1 MQANTNGKSDVQSSI
16 RGDIY
21 ALAFF
26 SIPCFILSW
35 FGWQSSNT
43 EAAKREAF
51 LQTARSKVISVDG
64 DAINAANE
72 GQLVY
77 VNGMMTTQPEILTD
91 PSFNVSTKAFALVRQ
106 VKKGD
111 ENSVDALPYNPKLTS
126 TYFSNPYPT
135 MVWKTKEIKLGA
147 YDLMWDQVFPLLEL
161 RTKNYDQDINRLE
174 SIRKAAIPIPL
185 TPELRD
191 QLSSQWGER
200 FIEDEKGWSIQ
211 MKDQYRTQ
219 VQFRQFELLPTE
231 VSILAQQRG
240 NGFVPYSLTDDKIF
254 EVKIGSHDIGS
265 MFSTVQQRQ
274 IAKIYFSKGCF
285 LLLFAT
291 GLVLVLQAFV
301 PRKPLDENMVEAMSS
316 GVESS
321 SDYKQRILSEAEPF
335 LLHRASSET
344 FLAGKSRDI
353 RSRFRLDDP
362 SHVPIM
368 LLSGL
373 AVIYLVIMLLSKVV
387 EFNFSALK
395 KEDTQRDIVGFLLLI
410 IAAVYWIMR
419 KLETRSAQDRM
430 IRDGRV
436 LHGSILSCT
445 GEVTGDD
452 GGYWYFVKVV
462 YRFSNPQKI
471 EIIGQCERN
480 RDDLNGHPLP
490 MEGTAVLVLYLDDK
504 TYALL

>member
-191 QLSSQWGER
+191 QLSSQWGE
-200 FIEDEKGWSIQ
+200 
-211 MKDQYRTQ
+211 
-219 VQFRQFELLPTE
+219 
-231 VSILAQQRG
+231 
-240 NGFVPYSLTDDKIF
+240 
-254 EVKIGSHDIGS
+254 
-265 MFSTVQQRQ
+265 
-274 IAKIYFSKGCF
+274 
-285 LLLFAT
+285 
-291 GLVLVLQAFV
+291 
-301 PRKPLDENMVEAMSS
+301 
-316 GVESS
+316 
-321 SDYKQRILSEAEPF
+321 
-335 LLHRASSET
+335 
-344 FLAGKSRDI
+344 
-353 RSRFRLDDP
+353 
-362 SHVPIM
+362 
-368 LLSGL
+368 
-373 AVIYLVIMLLSKVV
+373 
-387 EFNFSALK
+387 
-395 KEDTQRDIVGFLLLI
+395 
-410 IAAVYWIMR
+410 
-419 KLETRSAQDRM
+419 
-430 IRDGRV
+430 
-436 LHGSILSCT
+436 
-445 GEVTGDD
+445 
-452 GGYWYFVKVV
+452 
-462 YRFSNPQKI
+462 
-471 EIIGQCERN
+471 
-480 RDDLNGHPLP
+480 
-490 MEGTAVLVLYLDDK
+490 
-504 TYALL
+504 

>member
-1 MQANTNGKSDVQSSI
+1 MQTNTNGKSDVQSSI

-26 SIPCFILSW
+26 SIPCVFLSFIV
-35 FGWQSSNT
+35 WQSSNSV
-43 EAAKREAF
+43 AAKQEAF
-51 LQTARSKVISVDG
+51 LQTARSKVISVDA

-77 VNGMMTTQPEILTD
+77 VNGMMTPQPEILTD

-106 VKKGD
+106 AG
-111 ENSVDALPYNPKLTS
+111 SVEALPYNPKLTS
-126 TYFSNPYPT
+126 TYSSNSYPT

-147 YDLMWDQVFPLLEL
+147 YDLTWDQVFPLLEL

-200 FIEDEKGWSIQ
+200 FVEDKKGWSIQ

-231 VSILAQQRG
+231 VSILAQQQG
-240 NGFVPYSLTDDKIF
+240 NGFVPYSLNDDKIF
-254 EVKIGSHDIGS
+254 EVKIGSHDVGS
-265 MFSTVQQRQ
+265 MFSIVQQRQ
-274 IAKIYFSKGCF
+274 MAKIYVSKGCS

-301 PRKPLDENMVEAMSS
+301 PRKPRDENMVEAMSS

-344 FLAGKSRDI
+344 FLAGESRDI
-353 RSRFRLDDP
+353 RSRFRLDNE
-362 SHVPIM
+362 SHVPLMI
-368 LLSGL
+368 LSGL
-373 AVIYLVIMLLSKVV
+373 AVIYLVMMLLMKVV

-395 KEDTQRDIVGFLLLI
+395 KEDTQRDIVGFLLTI

-419 KLETRSAQDRM
+419 KLKTRSAEDRM
-430 IRDGRV
+430 IRYGRV
-436 LHGSILSCT
+436 LQGSILSCT
-445 GEVTGDD
+445 GKDTGYDER
-452 GGYWYFVKVV
+452 YWYSVKVV
-462 YRFSNPQKI
+462 YKFSNPQKI
-471 EIIGQCERN
+471 EIIGKCERA